1 MVRSHRTDIVRLA
14 GMELQHRA
22 TAIVQPRDEEKL
34 GSTLNIFGWVL
45 EADDFAGRVVFLGQG
60 ILRVRVGDGQH
71 VSGADPLDNKV
82 LLINRDDSVS
92 FFEYRVIIHG
102 DEMPNPRAAARGQ
115 GRNLTRAVEIARRAE

>member
-1 MVRSHRTDIVRLA
+1 
-14 GMELQHRA
+14 MELQHRA
-22 TAIVQPRDEEKL
+22 TAIVQPRNEETM

-71 VSGADPLDNKV
+71 VSGADALDNKV
-82 LLINRDDSVS
+82 LLVNRDDSVP

-102 DEMPNPRAAARGQ
+102 Y
-115 GRNLTRAVEIARRAE
+115 